1 MIKIKIKKAMQKN
14 GAIAVILNKE
24 NETLI
29 MLRPSNA
36 HWAPKKWGFPGG
48 KIEPGEEPLEAATR
62 ETKEE
67 TQLDVYKLRP
77 VNLELDTPVYAYY
90 TRDYEGDVQ
99 IDYEHEDWTWVSIND
114 IGNYDLAPQV
124 LDLYEWVLKHG

>member
-1 MIKIKIKKAMQKN
+1 MRKN

-36 HWAPKKWGFPGG
+36 QWAPNKWGFPGG
-48 KIEPGEEPLEAATR
+48 KIEPGEEPLETATR

-67 TQLDVYKLRP
+67 TQLDVYGLRP
-77 VNLELDTPVYAYY
+77 VTLELDTPVYAYY

-99 IDYEHEDWTWVSIND
+99 IDYEHEDWAWVSLND
-114 IGNYDLAPQV
+114 MGKYDLAPQV